1 MQVNPAIVIAVGPS
15 AEDVVGRARPLI
27 LRSTGHEAVPAIF
40 QFLTVAAGTH
50 DVGGAVRDAYRAAT
64 DKNAA
69 LSAERSGSM
78 SVNFSRVESFVIA
91 PLDAAGYEIAAEAAR
106 ALRLC
111 SRGSVSGGRNAIF
124 LLPRRASP
132 SEFADLQAVCDL
144 LDSDVQSEL
153 TFNRCFFIDEVDESG
168 QSVGPGDV
176 VELVARFVSL
186 AVASELSRHIRN
198 VPPPYIGDGPPH
210 KSYASFCCSTVGF
223 DAQSLTRVLCGYLT
237 SDICRSLFADGE
249 PQLKTRE
256 WHGRVDDWLDK
267 SLAEAPADP
276 ESADLNDLNRD
287 VDYKRARERMEEFT
301 RAACSSLRDNLRA
314 YQGFLDHCLRR
325 GVVRLEALSKQMKE
339 IKGQINETE
348 IMILLGH
355 TERGESTT
363 IKRTKRYPALAG
375 VLGGA
380 GLLTAVAM
388 LYVSNFQPEPRHWAG
403 IAVGALLLL
412 AGVLLAFYKKEY
424 EDLIPP
430 AAVSPLEERLR
441 LLEARYAEK
450 NKLQNIHVELF
461 TRLDLAY
468 ANLESLRRSV
478 VEPELR
484 RERGIFDVDIIDEEL
499 ARKFYDEHYKA
510 KDADI
515 AGFTSSDRS
524 DKLHDDAFSM
534 LGVKLT
540 ESISRYCNDCF
551 DRIGSYDLEHM
562 FRLRESLGGY
572 RELQTAS
579 SSFWYPK
586 DPAESE
592 KIVLARI
599 PERSPDSVRTLLN
612 NTFGAQNIRYVS
624 GRDPFKATLI
634 QIAYG
639 QRLNNVLGHPPPNT
653 NKTEKA

>member
-1 MQVNPAIVIAVGPS
+1 MQVNPAIVIAVGSS
-15 AEDVVGRARPLI
+15 AEDILGQARQLI
-27 LRSTGHEAVPAIF
+27 LRSTGHEAVPGIF
-40 QFLTVAAGTH
+40 QFLTFAAGT
-50 DVGGAVRDAYRAAT
+50 DEVGDAVRAAYRAAT

-69 LSAERSGSM
+69 LAAERSGSM

-91 PLDAAGYEIAAEAAR
+91 PLDAAGYEVAAEAAR
-106 ALRLC
+106 SLRLC

-132 SEFADLQAVCDL
+132 SEFADLQAVCDS
-144 LDSDVQSEL
+144 LDCDVQSEL
-153 TFNRCFFIDEVDESG
+153 TFNRCFFIDELDESG

-186 AVASELSRHIRN
+186 AVASELSRHMRS
-198 VPPPYIGDGPPH
+198 VPPPYIGDGPTH
-210 KSYASFCCSTVGF
+210 KSYASFSCSTVGF
-223 DAQSLTRVLCGYLT
+223 DAQSLTRVLSSYLT
-237 SDICRSLFADGE
+237 SDICRRLFASNA
-249 PQLKTRE
+249 PQLKERE
-256 WHGRVDDWLDK
+256 WYGRVDAWLDK
-267 SLAEAPADP
+267 SLAEELVEP

-287 VDYKRARERMEEFT
+287 ADYKRARERMEEFT
-301 RAACSSLRDNLRA
+301 RGACRSLRDNLRA
-314 YQGFLDHCLRR
+314 YQGFLDRCLGR

-348 IMILLGH
+348 IMMLLGQ
-355 TERGESTT
+355 TGRGEPRT
-363 IKRTKRYPALAG
+363 IKRTVRHLALAG
-375 VLGGA
+375 VLGGG
-380 GLLTAVAM
+380 GLSAALAM

-403 IAVGALLLL
+403 IAVGSLLLL

-424 EDLIPP
+424 DDLIPP
-430 AAVSPLEERLR
+430 AAVSPLEEKLR
-441 LLEARYAEK
+441 LLEAEYAEK

-484 RERGIFDVDIIDEEL
+484 RERSIFDVDIIDAEL
-499 ARKFYDEHYKA
+499 ARKFYDEHYDA
-510 KDADI
+510 KEDDV
-515 AGFTSSDRS
+515 AGFTRGDRS
-524 DKLHDDAFSM
+524 DKLYDDAFSM

-540 ESISRYCNDCF
+540 ESMSRYCNDCF

-592 KIVLARI
+592 KIVLASI
-599 PERSPDSVRTLLN
+599 PERSPDSVRGLLN

-639 QRLNNVLGHPPPNT
+639 QRLNNVLGYQPPT
-653 NKTEKA
+653 ANKTEKA